1 MSPAP
6 LSLWGGESQP
16 PCLLAAFHDQA
27 VARGPQRAVVDGGRS
42 ITYSELL
49 SWVRGIAEGLTAAG
63 IGPGDRVA
71 VTGRRSAAVVAAML
85 GTMWVGATYL
95 PLDSEYPAARLAHM
109 LKDSGAGLLLY
120 PDAYQEPEFEVPVP
134 SLPISG
140 LPTGGTVDPVA
151 CRPELWTYVIYTSGS
166 TGLPKGVAVPHSCL
180 DTMVDWQ
187 RNHSVW
193 PYVRT
198 AQFAPLNFD
207 VSFQEV
213 LGTLCGGGTLVVVP
227 EELRQDPFELLEWLG
242 ENRIERLFL
251 PYVALQMLAV
261 AAAEE
266 ESLDHLALAEVNA
279 AGEQLVCTP
288 DIRAL
293 FARLP
298 RCRLNNHYG
307 QSESAMVTAHTLT
320 GPSDSWPALPPIG
333 APLPGCELLIDP
345 LDAAEPN
352 VGELLVAGAPLSP
365 GYLNQPELNAKR
377 FVTVE
382 PTPHGHTAAFRT
394 GDLVRLEDGVV
405 TFLARRDKDVKIRGY
420 RVNLLE
426 IEVRLLELPTVSA
439 AVCVAL
445 DDGQGSRSLHCAV
458 TVDTGAESLD
468 GARAAEELRR
478 NLPDPYIPRS
488 FTTVAALPRT
498 HSGKV
503 DREAVARTLALR

>member
-6 LSLWGGESQP
+6 LSLWGGESHP
-16 PCLLAAFHDQA
+16 PCLLAAFEEQA
-27 VARGPQRAVVDGGRS
+27 LATPGATAVVDGELS
-42 ITYSELL
+42 LTYGELL
-49 SWVRGIAEGLTAAG
+49 ARVKGIADGLAAAG
-63 IGPGDRVA
+63 IGPEDRVA
-71 VTGRRSAAVVAAML
+71 VTGRRSAAVVAALL
-85 GTMWVGATYL
+85 GTMWAGATYL

-109 LKDSGAGLLLY
+109 LKDSGAGLVLY
-120 PDAYQEPEFEVPVP
+120 ADAPPEFEVPVP
-134 SLPISG
+134 ALPIAG
-140 LPTGGTVDPVA
+140 LPTAGTAAKVD
-151 CRPELWTYVIYTSGS
+151 CRPELWTYIIYTSGS
-166 TGLPKGVAVPHSCL
+166 TGLPKGVSVPHSCL
-180 DTMVDWQ
+180 DVMADWQ
-187 RNHSVW
+187 RSHSVRRDL
-193 PYVRT
+193 RT
-198 AQFAPLNFD
+198 GQFAPLNFD

-266 ESLDHLALAEVNA
+266 ESLEHLALAEVNA

-288 DIRAL
+288 DIREL

-298 RCRLNNHYG
+298 GCRLNNHYG

-320 GPSDSWPALPPIG
+320 GPSASWPALPPIG
-333 APLPGCELLIDP
+333 VPLPGCELLIDP

-377 FVTVE
+377 FVTVD
-382 PTPHGHTAAFRT
+382 PTPQGHTAAFRT
-394 GDLVRLEDGVV
+394 GDLVRLEDGAV

-426 IEVRLLELPTVSA
+426 IEVRLLDLPTVSA

-458 TVDTGAESLD
+458 TVDAGAAPLD
-468 GARAAEELRR
+468 PALAADELRR
-478 NLPDPYIPRS
+478 HLPDPYIPRT
-488 FTTVAALPRT
+488 FTTVATLPRT

-503 DREAVARTLALR
+503 DRDAVARTLAERH